1 KERIFSQCGGNDV
14 VFLLLV
20 RHYIPPLRASLLI
33 NLSRESSP
41 QIPKRNLKSLFTLVW
56 TVHTGPEREGSR
68 IRDL

>member
-1 KERIFSQCGGNDV
+1 MTSSC
-14 VFLLLV
+14 
-20 RHYIPPLRASLLI
+20 PSLHSSSSCLSL

-56 TVHTGPEREGSR
+56 TIHTGPEREGSR